1 MGLLGT
7 QPLSLLLKNKNVL
20 WFQQLTCI
28 ITFIVI
34 IRVIVIPLDS
44 YSPVYIGLCTRL
56 SHSHNG
62 CLLLSIHNE
71 MEVLCLLPLDLPRM
85 SLGPSLPS
93 FNIVFKL
100 KRDLFLEITQWIS
113 KLIFIEL
120 FHTFSDTILYSSE
133 SILLDPVVLTPVS
146 FFLEQNQHTWN

>member
-1 MGLLGT
+1 MAA
-7 QPLSLLLKNKNVL
+7 
-20 WFQQLTCI
+20 
-28 ITFIVI
+28 
-34 IRVIVIPLDS
+34 
-44 YSPVYIGLCTRL
+44 
-56 SHSHNG
+56 
-62 CLLLSIHNE
+62 
-71 MEVLCLLPLDLPRM
+71 
-85 SLGPSLPS
+85 S

-133 SILLDPVVLTPVS
+133 SILLDPVVLTPSS